1 MKQLFLV
8 STTLIMLAF
17 TACQNENSVN
27 PRPTDQIVSTVN
39 IKGKVKAELN
49 NTNAVLENAPTGLKI
64 VAEVNTRDLVL
75 NPTAGNY
82 PAKYFE
88 GTVDANGEYT
98 IGVDVGPYG
107 NNVKIYFP
115 DFRADVSTASTPVST
130 VFTGST
136 RTVTVVKG
144 QDKILDFNY

>member
-1 MKQLFLV
+1 MKKLFFV
-8 STTLIMLAF
+8 GTFIFALII

-39 IKGKVKAELN
+39 IKGRVKAELN
-49 NTNAVLENAPTGLKI
+49 TTNAVLENAPAGLKI

-75 NPTAGNY
+75 NPTGGNY
-82 PAKYFE
+82 PTKYFE
-88 GTVDANGEYT
+88 ATVDANGEYT

-107 NNVKIYFP
+107 NNVKLYFP
-115 DFRADVSTASTPVST
+115 DFRADVATGAATVST
-130 VFTGST
+130 LFTGST
-136 RTVTVVKG
+136 RTVSVVKG

>member
-8 STTLIMLAF
+8 STTILALTI

-49 NTNAVLENAPTGLKI
+49 TTNAVLENAPTGLKI
-64 VAEVNTRDLVL
+64 VAEVDTYDLVL
-75 NPTAGNY
+75 NPTSANY
-82 PAKYFE
+82 PSKYFE
-88 GTVDANGEYT
+88 ATVDANGEYT

-107 NNVKIYFP
+107 NNVKLYFP

-136 RTVTVVKG
+136 RNVTVVKG